1 MKGNSSTGSPYMSPL
16 EDVMGEDAEFKV
28 PLEMTGEWSVRV
40 TGLLQLGTGTQY
52 CTLPILLS
60 LLSCHIMYYIMFG
73 LRFVLFFTNSKND
86 CMMGQQSVLL
96 QLHRDIGWINLFQ
109 NSTIDESE
117 SQMEAT
123 HI

>member
-28 PLEMTGEWSVRV
+28 PLDMTGEWSVRV

-60 LLSCHIMYYIMFG
+60 LLSCHIMYYIMFV
-73 LRFVLFFTNSKND
+73 LTFVLFFAS
-86 CMMGQQSVLL
+86 
-96 QLHRDIGWINLFQ
+96 
-109 NSTIDESE
+109 
-117 SQMEAT
+117 
-123 HI
+123 